1 MTMLQALLLGIIQG
15 LSEFIPISSTAH
27 LTIAASLLGVIDP
40 THPERWTAFMA
51 VVQLGTLGAV
61 IAYFRRDIMSSAM
74 AWMREN
80 IGHMR
85 RPVREQSADAR
96 MGWFVILGS
105 IPIVVIGLLC
115 KDAIEGAFTKDLRVI
130 AVSLVGLAVV
140 LWLVDRRATF
150 KRTTA
155 DMSVRDALLVGLA
168 QAVAL
173 IPGSSRSGTTIT
185 AGLALGLTRES
196 AARFSFLLSI
206 PAILGAG
213 VLEFLHEIEHIKWSE
228 GGMEL
233 AVATFAAAISG
244 YWSIAFLLGYL
255 RQRTMT
261 SFVVYRIALG
271 VLLAVLLAAGTVQP
285 LP

>member
-1 MTMLQALLLGIIQG
+1 MLEAMLLGLIQG

-40 THPERWTAFMA
+40 RHPERWTAFMA

-61 IAYFRRDIMSSAM
+61 LAYFRREIRNTTLAFI
-74 AWMREN
+74 REN
-80 IGHMR
+80 ALR
-85 RPVREQSADAR
+85 RTAFSAQSADAR

-105 IPIVVIGLLC
+105 LPIIVIGLAF
-115 KDAIEGAFTKDLRVI
+115 KDAIEGTFTKDLRVI
-130 AVSLVGLAVV
+130 AASLIGLAAV
-140 LWLVDRRATF
+140 LWLVDRRASF
-150 KRTTA
+150 SRTTA
-155 DMSVRDALLVGLA
+155 TMTVKDALLVGLA

-173 IPGSSRSGTTIT
+173 IPGSSRSGTTMT
-185 AGLALGLTRES
+185 SALALGFTRES

-213 VLEFLHEIEHIKWSE
+213 VMEFIHELPHIQWSE
-228 GGMEL
+228 GGMAL
-233 AVATFAAAISG
+233 AAATLTAAVSG
-244 YWSIAFLLGYL
+244 YWSIAFLLGFL
-255 RQRTMT
+255 RRRTMT

-271 VLLAVLLAAGTVQP
+271 LLLAALLWMGILTP

>member
-40 THPERWTAFMA
+40 AHPERWTAFMA

-271 VLLAVLLAAGTVQP
+271 VLLAVLLVAGTVQP

>member
-40 THPERWTAFMA
+40 QHPERWTAFMA
-51 VVQLGTLGAV
+51 VVQLGTLVAV
-61 IAYFRRDIMSSAM
+61 IAYFRRDILRTTLSF
-74 AWMREN
+74 MREN
-80 IGHMR
+80 VGPAR
-85 RPVREQSADAR
+85 RPIRQQSADAR
-96 MGWFVILGS
+96 MGWFVVLGS
-105 IPIVVIGLLC
+105 IPIVVIGLAF
-115 KDAIEGAFTKDLRVI
+115 KDVIEGAFTKDLRVI
-130 AVSLVGLAVV
+130 AASLVGLAVV
-140 LWLVDRRATF
+140 LWLVDRRAAF

-213 VLEFLHEIEHIKWSE
+213 VLEFLHEIEHIQWSE

-233 AVATFAAAISG
+233 LAATIAAAISG

-261 SFVVYRIALG
+261 SFVVYRILLG
-271 VLLAVLLAAGTVQP
+271 VILAVLLAMGAVQP

>member
-40 THPERWTAFMA
+40 AHPERWTAFMA